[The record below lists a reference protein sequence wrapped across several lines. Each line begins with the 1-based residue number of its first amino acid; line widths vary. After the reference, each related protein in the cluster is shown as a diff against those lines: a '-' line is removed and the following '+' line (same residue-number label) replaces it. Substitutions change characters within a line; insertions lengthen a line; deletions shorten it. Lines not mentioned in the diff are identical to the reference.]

1 MSRLIVGRVL
11 AWFTLGSA
19 CKLDPP
25 ELPIKAPLSKIEE
38 MVARPKSS
46 SKGTS
51 RENMLDDSKSRAVFR
66 RALLKWYDANK
77 RDLPWRKDRDPY
89 RVWLSEIMLQ
99 QTRVAAV
106 IEKYNLFLKL
116 FPNVEELATASL
128 PAVLAAW
135 SGLGYYRRAR
145 ALHHAARTIAQDL
158 RGKFPQTAEA
168 WRELPG
174 IGRYTSAAI
183 ASIAF
188 GEKAAVVDGNV
199 KRVVDR
205 LLGRR
210 LPVKEVWAH
219 AEDLV
224 SSKRPGDFNQAMM
237 ELGATVCV
245 PGEPKCLRC
254 PVVKLCTKRGNL
266 PGGAK
271 SAKLSKTTVFYSLD
285 HRNGKIRLAQRSK
298 DVSVMPD
305 MWELPEIVVPEGA
318 TGVASPTVW
327 LKLKHGIMATDYD
340 VRVVRETLSNGKK
353 PGRRIPVDQLHAI
366 PLTGLARKILKA
378 AQILD

>member
-1 MSRLIVGRVL
+1 
-11 AWFTLGSA
+11 
-19 CKLDPP
+19 
-25 ELPIKAPLSKIEE
+25 
-38 MVARPKSS
+38 
-46 SKGTS
+46 
-51 RENMLDDSKSRAVFR
+51 MLDDSKSRAVFR

-116 FPNVEELATASL
+116 FPNVEELATASQ

-245 PGEPKCLRC
+245 PGEPKCLLC

-266 PGGAK
+266 PGGDK

-327 LKLKHGIMATDYD
+327 LKLKHGIMSTDYD
-340 VRVVRETLSNGKK
+340 VRVVRETLSNEKK